1 MKDIGIILAS
11 TTSGGIGFKN
21 SLPWHIPEELKKFKE
36 ITSKVNNINKKNC
49 VIMGKN
55 TWYSIPNAPLKNR
68 INIVISNNEYEK
80 LKREINNDDDV
91 IVVNKFQDAISF
103 VNRNDIIESA
113 FIIGGSQLYNECLSK
128 HIGKIKYVYM
138 SLIFDS
144 NYICDSFVNTQQIYD
159 NFDINKNDIN
169 INDKY
174 ISMMG
179 INKNY
184 PEITDEPVD

>member
-1 MKDIGIILAS
+1 
-11 TTSGGIGFKN
+11 
-21 SLPWHIPEELKKFKE
+21 
-36 ITSKVNNINKKNC
+36 
-49 VIMGKN
+49 
-55 TWYSIPNAPLKNR
+55 
-68 INIVISNNEYEK
+68 
-80 LKREINNDDDV
+80 
-91 IVVNKFQDAISF
+91 
-103 VNRNDIIESA
+103 
-113 FIIGGSQLYNECLSK
+113 
-128 HIGKIKYVYM
+128 M

-144 NYICDSFVNTQQIYD
+144 NYICDSFVNTQLIYD

>member
-11 TTSGGIGFKN
+11 TTSGGIVFKN

-55 TWYSIPNAPLKNR
+55 TWYSIPKAPLKNR

-144 NYICDSFVNTQQIYD
+144 NYICDSFVNTQLIYD

>member
-36 ITSKVNNINKKNC
+36 ITSTVNNINKKNC

-55 TWYSIPNAPLKNR
+55 TWYSIPKAPLKNR

-80 LKREINNDDDV
+80 LKREINNDNDV
-91 IVVNKFQDAISF
+91 IVVNKFQDAINF

-138 SLIFDS
+138 SLIFDK
-144 NYICDSFVNTQQIYD
+144 NYICDSFVNTQLIYD
-159 NFDINKNDIN
+159 NFNINKDDVNV
-169 INDKY
+169 NDKY
-174 ISMMG
+174 ISMKG

-184 PEITDEPVD
+184 PEIIDEPVD

>member
-11 TTSGGIGFKN
+11 TTSWCIGFKN

-55 TWYSIPNAPLKNR
+55 TWYSIPKAPLKNR

-144 NYICDSFVNTQQIYD
+144 NYICDSFVNTQLIYY

>member
-55 TWYSIPNAPLKNR
+55 TWYSIPKAPLKNR